1 MYKNTRIR
9 KNHRVR
15 KTKKIQKG
23 GTLTIKVMS
32 YNVLARGATPY
43 QNHGY
48 SFENIREIPIIDSQI
63 PKTDSQIQ
71 MPKPYEHIE
80 QTMKRYELIKKEIQ
94 DKSPDIVLLQ
104 EVDNYFFTYIL
115 KELSYYDGYFKTI
128 VPELKGDLSLLFS
141 TAVLWKKKMFDC
153 KTFKTLDNEM
163 ATHNVEH
170 NQTANVYP
178 ETISFHNKNATF
190 VTLDTL
196 DERKH
201 KKSIIVVSFHLPGDK
216 KNQNLFTQQKQ
227 NLLNYINDHLR
238 KKLENSENSE
248 NSKYI
253 IIGGDLNLPINS
265 TLKLSENDKL
275 TDQKET
281 ATTNATYI
289 SKFTGLKHAINLNS
303 NEKKVTTC
311 GFDYAL
317 EPHTKENID
326 AIFCSENMTCTEY
339 AVQELNCVPGKSPVY
354 VHDESPKN
362 SFASIKNGSDHA
374 WIMATLMLSL
384 ADKSPPLAQHSETIW
399 RNHSIDGK

>member
-23 GTLTIKVMS
+23 GNLTIKVMS

-48 SFENIREIPIIDSQI
+48 TFENKREIQ
-63 PKTDSQIQ
+63 KTDSQIE

-94 DKSPDIVLLQ
+94 YKDPDIVLLQ

-128 VPELKGDLSLLFS
+128 VPAPKGDLSLLFS
-141 TAVLWKKKMFDC
+141 TAVLWKKKMFIY
-153 KTFKTLDNEM
+153 KTSKPLDNEI
-163 ATHNVEH
+163 AKHNVVH

-196 DERKH
+196 DERNPN
-201 KKSIIVVSFHLPGDK
+201 KSIIVVSFHLPGDK
-216 KNQNLFTQQKQ
+216 NNKNLFTQEKQ
-227 NLLNYINDHLR
+227 NLLNYINAHLP
-238 KKLENSENSE
+238 KNE
-248 NSKYI
+248 YI
-253 IIGGDLNLPINS
+253 IIGGDLNLPIDS
-265 TLKLSENDKL
+265 ILKLSKDVNL
-275 TDQKET
+275 TEQKEPVIT
-281 ATTNATYI
+281 DTTTVTTVKPVTTVKYI
-289 SKFTGLKHAINLNS
+289 SELTKLKHAIILNPNP

-311 GFDYAL
+311 DFDYAL

-326 AIFCSENMTCTEY
+326 AIFCSENMTCTKYE
-339 AVQELNCVPGKSPVY
+339 VQELKCVPGKSPVY
-354 VHDESPKN
+354 LDDESPKN
-362 SFASIKNGSDHA
+362 SFASIQNGSDHA
-374 WIMATLMLSL
+374 WIMATLMS
-384 ADKSPPLAQHSETIW
+384 DSETIW
-399 RNHSIDGK
+399 RKNIK